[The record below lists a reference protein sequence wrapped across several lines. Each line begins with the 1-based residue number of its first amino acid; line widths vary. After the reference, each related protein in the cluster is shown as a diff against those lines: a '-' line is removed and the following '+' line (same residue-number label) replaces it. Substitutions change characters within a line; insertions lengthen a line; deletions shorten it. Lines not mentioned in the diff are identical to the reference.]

1 MLCSENVQFACGFVV
16 KGISFLN
23 ETQTADGL
31 NFFYTSELNQ
41 AFQCCISLNKEG
53 ENQIPY
59 HAKFCENKMNCL
71 AGDSSSNSVNDK

>member
-41 AFQCCISLNKEG
+41 AFQCCISLNKEVKIRFPTMR
-53 ENQIPY
+53 NF
-59 HAKFCENKMNCL
+59 AKMK
-71 AGDSSSNSVNDK
+71 